1 MLQDTVLVAPGNDLD
16 APKCRI
22 AWCQRQ
28 PRRHK
33 RMRFNAHVGRVL
45 VPADKARTL
54 RFFEKKHTAPQKN
67 IRADKVRHGI
77 DDYRMM
83 GDLVD
88 TFEREV
94 WIVAVGGA
102 QRLRVRG
109 FGGFDTKFE
118 RLRLVLGHDVYRRT
132 IAELVKALDLVTRQH
147 PRHHCALGQA
157 LMCGF

>member
-94 WIVAVGGA
+94 WIVAVGGVSA
-102 QRLRVRG
+102 SG
-109 FGGFDTKFE
+109 
-118 RLRLVLGHDVYRRT
+118 
-132 IAELVKALDLVTRQH
+132 
-147 PRHHCALGQA
+147 CAASAGSIRNLKDCASSSDMTSTGEQ
-157 LMCGF
+157 